1 VRNYAFSNRTL
12 PIHITPNNVETPVQ
26 TIDDYADSHA
36 PIIDGN
42 ARLIEDNAKESLFG
56 RLKSYAS
63 HALDYA
69 GKALPAPVRPL
80 VPALGLAAMLSCGS
94 PSAEAATDL
103 EMFGSAS
110 STESILG
117 DEFYTLEMTVRYT
130 PGSRTNG
137 DKDPKIDVQI
147 TISKD
152 GEPFYDKPH
161 TLVPGD
167 NPLVFFLP
175 VSGESYVLKGTVYS
189 LEKIT
194 EDLGNNTATVTIN
207 GTPVPGEG
215 ASPTPVAQ
223 QPPEPLIPAP
233 KPDPTATLEATAAT
247 EPSPTAVATQSLPTP
262 EATVKPYEEPEP
274 TPPPKTLTDTQTQQL
289 TSYLEELSRDWH
301 QPSVDAANNLLRDE
315 SLGPEAWKSFFSEYF
330 SNHTFT
336 DGLRNYLGY
345 PVYWWFSETAHT
357 NLQQGLYDSLTDII
371 NNQTDAYIQS
381 DRDSL
386 TRTSPIIQSLI
397 NSHRF
402 LNDMIRLQ
410 SPDVEYRE
418 DIFNFYRTLAEDKG
432 PMGLIYGNTPLDVT
446 EHPFA
451 GGLRAQAHMN
461 LIEALDL
468 TDPIRAEIADILEL
482 TSNKGDIFDQYH
494 VLIIDNQGLDETQ
507 LQVIQSLLE
516 SVPRELYNL
525 GNISVNEFIGN
536 TDDKYLWFLN
546 KAGVNIFGVK
556 VGNAR
561 ENGFPDDVP
570 PYDADGFSLALVHE
584 FNHIVDNFYVNGNDL
599 LKKRKETLLAQA
611 GLDDLNYLRSTPGN
625 GDLFQNAPQ
634 EFFASISNQYFASS
648 EHTLRLG
655 LERLA
660 QGRPEPLNQFLF
672 AADVYSLGGDSTLFY
687 TLDTAGN
694 LTRQE
699 IPIVRDNQGRITE
712 IHLGTEKHKFQLDD
726 IGNIVSVNPL
736 GG

>member
-1 VRNYAFSNRTL
+1 
-12 PIHITPNNVETPVQ
+12 
-26 TIDDYADSHA
+26 
-36 PIIDGN
+36 
-42 ARLIEDNAKESLFG
+42 
-56 RLKSYAS
+56 
-63 HALDYA
+63 
-69 GKALPAPVRPL
+69 
-80 VPALGLAAMLSCGS
+80 
-94 PSAEAATDL
+94 
-103 EMFGSAS
+103 
-110 STESILG
+110 
-117 DEFYTLEMTVRYT
+117 
-130 PGSRTNG
+130 
-137 DKDPKIDVQI
+137 
-147 TISKD
+147 
-152 GEPFYDKPH
+152 
-161 TLVPGD
+161 
-167 NPLVFFLP
+167 
-175 VSGESYVLKGTVYS
+175 
-189 LEKIT
+189 
-194 EDLGNNTATVTIN
+194 
-207 GTPVPGEG
+207 
-215 ASPTPVAQ
+215 
-223 QPPEPLIPAP
+223 
-233 KPDPTATLEATAAT
+233 
-247 EPSPTAVATQSLPTP
+247 
-262 EATVKPYEEPEP
+262 
-274 TPPPKTLTDTQTQQL
+274 
-289 TSYLEELSRDWH
+289 
-301 QPSVDAANNLLRDE
+301 
-315 SLGPEAWKSFFSEYF
+315 
-330 SNHTFT
+330 
-336 DGLRNYLGY
+336 
-345 PVYWWFSETAHT
+345 
-357 NLQQGLYDSLTDII
+357 
-371 NNQTDAYIQS
+371 
-381 DRDSL
+381 
-386 TRTSPIIQSLI
+386 
-397 NSHRF
+397 
-402 LNDMIRLQ
+402 
-410 SPDVEYRE
+410 
-418 DIFNFYRTLAEDKG
+418 
-432 PMGLIYGNTPLDVT
+432 
-446 EHPFA
+446 
-451 GGLRAQAHMN
+451 
-461 LIEALDL
+461 
-468 TDPIRAEIADILEL
+468 EIADILEL